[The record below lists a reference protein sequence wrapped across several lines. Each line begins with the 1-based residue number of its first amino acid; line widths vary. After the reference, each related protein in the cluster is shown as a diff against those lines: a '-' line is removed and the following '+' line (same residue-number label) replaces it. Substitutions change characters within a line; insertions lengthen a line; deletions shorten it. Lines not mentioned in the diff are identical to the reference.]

1 MATEQPAA
9 PPVVLTVTG
18 ESGPV
23 EGQPDRATVVA
34 EIEAM
39 IAAGAAA
46 EPAAEGETPAAPD
59 PAEGDETPAAEP
71 EPEPKTEE
79 PTISAARKILAAADR
94 KERGALERETRA
106 KALEDKARL
115 ADTMV
120 ADLLADPEAFLS
132 RHGGGKTFE
141 DLLEAHLSAG
151 PKTQPTEA
159 ERIKQLEDRLARKES
174 EEKDREQARA
184 AAHEVAEQVRTIHT
198 MVRDAKTGD
207 APRFA
212 RIAKADAA
220 GPFKG
225 KAFGL
230 VTDLIVETAREGR
243 VLTPYQAAQ
252 EIETF
257 LAELAGDA
265 PTSKTPAPPGGAKPT
280 PRTASAPP
288 NRAGTHTL
296 LNHEIRDV
304 PPAAKELPLDED
316 ERRAAVEAEMRA
328 EGLIP

>member
-1 MATEQPAA
+1 MATEQTPAQPLA
-9 PPVVLTVTG
+9 LAVTG

-23 EGQPDRATVVA
+23 EGQPDRAAVVA

-39 IAAGAAA
+39 IAAGGAAA
-46 EPAAEGETPAAPD
+46 PAEDPTPDAPD
-59 PAEGDETPAAEP
+59 TAEGDEAPAAEA
-71 EPEPKTEE
+71 EPKTEEPKPDE

-94 KERGALERETRA
+94 KERAALERETRA
-106 KALEDKARL
+106 KAVEDKARL

-151 PKTQPTEA
+151 PKPQATESD
-159 ERIKQLEDRLARKES
+159 RIKQLEDRIARQER
-174 EEKDREQARA
+174 EEQARA
-184 AAHEVAEQVRTIHT
+184 TEHEVAEQVRTIHT

-212 RIAKADAA
+212 RLAKADTA

-230 VTDLIVETAREGR
+230 VTDLIVETAKEGR

-257 LAELAGDA
+257 LAELASGE
-265 PTSKTPAPPGGAKPT
+265 PTPKPAAPPAGNKPT

-304 PPAAKELPLDED
+304 PPAAKELPQDED